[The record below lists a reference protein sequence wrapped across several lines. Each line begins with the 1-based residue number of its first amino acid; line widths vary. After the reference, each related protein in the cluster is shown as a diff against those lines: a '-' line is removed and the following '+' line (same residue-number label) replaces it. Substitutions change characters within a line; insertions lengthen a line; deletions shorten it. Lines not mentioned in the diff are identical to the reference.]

1 MTLSGEAVEA
11 LRSAAGLY
19 EEIQRTQGK
28 LNTSFEA
35 FREAYNS
42 ALTPYY
48 SAALDNLWL
57 KEQEMDDETKTAVEF
72 LRRTLLETAPDSETL
87 KDISAVLNNREL
99 LDWLEQTERN
109 LAQASGLSLIHI
121 SMIMRKQRGGLGR
134 IKQRES
140 QFRSAI

>member
-28 LNTSFEA
+28 LDTSFEA

-87 KDISAVLNNREL
+87 KDISLRLAGTDGKKSGTGFRLCRVSYLSRRRSSDRWANREERSIQG
-99 LDWLEQTERN
+99 WLYR
-109 LAQASGLSLIHI
+109 LYG
-121 SMIMRKQRGGLGR
+121 
-134 IKQRES
+134 
-140 QFRSAI
+140 

>member
-1 MTLSGEAVEA
+1 MVMTLSGEAVEA

-28 LNTSFEA
+28 LDTSFEA

-109 LAQASGLSLIHI
+109 LAQT
-121 SMIMRKQRGGLGR
+121 IMEVFELTGFSDILTIEQ
-134 IKQRES
+134 ES
-140 QFRSAI
+140 